1 MNFLLTAFLRYKKI
15 EEKVPREREPG
26 MDFLTEEKSV
36 LA

>member
-1 MNFLLTAFLRYKKI
+1 MNFLLIAFLRYKKI
-15 EEKVPREREPG
+15 DEKVPREREAG